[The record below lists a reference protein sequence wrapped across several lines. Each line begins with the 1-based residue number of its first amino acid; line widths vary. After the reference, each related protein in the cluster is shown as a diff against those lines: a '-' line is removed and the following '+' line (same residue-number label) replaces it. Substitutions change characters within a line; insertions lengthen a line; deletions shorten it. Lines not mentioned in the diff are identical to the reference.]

1 MSGRIRA
8 VRTDAWRWFD
18 FLWSLHI
25 MDYETRDNFN
35 HLLIQFLSALGL
47 LTVLSGLALFVTT
60 EIRKRTRIRSKN

>member
-1 MSGRIRA
+1 
-8 VRTDAWRWFD
+8 
-18 FLWSLHI
+18 

-60 EIRKRTRIRSKN
+60 EIRKRDRIRSKN